1 MARTDQAITQIS
13 NDLTLMTT
21 NGQSRGGEEPDEDA
35 EQDQDLDAQRTS
47 LRCTRDMLRT
57 LISDIHSQRTEQR
70 IRDIEMTEGGRLV
83 VGQVNVQ
90 DRSGAI
96 TQDISNVRA
105 TKEGKGIVGV
115 AEGLDINAFFK

>member
-1 MARTDQAITQIS
+1 
-13 NDLTLMTT
+13 MTT
-21 NGQSRGGEEPDEDA
+21 NGPSGGGEEPDEDA
-35 EQDQDLDAQRTS
+35 EQDQEDLDAQRTS

-57 LISDIHSQRTEQR
+57 LISDIHFQRTGQS
-70 IRDIEMTEGGRLV
+70 IRDIEMTDGGRLL
-83 VGQVNVQ
+83 VGQINVQ
-90 DRSGAI
+90 NRPGKI